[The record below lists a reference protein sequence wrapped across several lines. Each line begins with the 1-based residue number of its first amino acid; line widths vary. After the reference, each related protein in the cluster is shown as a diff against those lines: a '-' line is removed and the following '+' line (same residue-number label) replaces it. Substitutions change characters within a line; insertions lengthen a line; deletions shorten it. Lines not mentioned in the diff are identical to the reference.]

1 MDTLTDRAKLRAF
14 RDRRVL
20 WREKVQ
26 KGELDY
32 DMEEQQRVMGKW
44 IAQYFDDAGYEV
56 WAGAPARPN
65 QSRHLARMSVVSPAH
80 PPADFPELFKA
91 MLMNAFPPIDK
102 IDGKR
107 TEWVSLRQFEQ
118 IQLDFVGVVDAHLQ
132 MEQASGAKNSLFAEQ
147 ACSAKSY

>member
-1 MDTLTDRAKLRAF
+1 
-14 RDRRVL
+14 
-20 WREKVQ
+20 
-26 KGELDY
+26 
-32 DMEEQQRVMGKW
+32 
-44 IAQYFDDAGYEV
+44 
-56 WAGAPARPN
+56 
-65 QSRHLARMSVVSPAH
+65 
-80 PPADFPELFKA
+80 

-132 MEQASGAKNSLFAEQ
+132 MEQASSAKNSLFAEQ